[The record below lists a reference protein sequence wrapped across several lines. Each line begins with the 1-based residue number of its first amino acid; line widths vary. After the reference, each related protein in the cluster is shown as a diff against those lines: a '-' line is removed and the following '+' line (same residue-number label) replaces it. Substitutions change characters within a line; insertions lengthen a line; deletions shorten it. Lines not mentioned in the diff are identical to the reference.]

1 MSGLLRTFQLG
12 VKSLT
17 MHKLRAAL
25 AMTGILIGVTAVIW
39 LVALGE
45 GVSAQAQ
52 KQIQELG
59 ARNIIIKSVKPPEE
73 SSSGG
78 GSGGGFRVSRYGI
91 TRDDLERLE
100 TIESIDRMV
109 QVREIVKQAKYAG
122 RIADIQLVGCTD
134 EYDEMN
140 HLTMDRGEFL
150 SRGVVDG
157 RENVCVVSHGV
168 AERLFPYEDPIGRR
182 IQINQ
187 DFYTVVGQTMDRAPS
202 AAIGGSLAGRG
213 YDRDVYIPISTFR
226 SRLGKTIVTRLSGS
240 FSMEEV
246 WVNQV
251 TVTVEDIDQV
261 EAVAGVIE
269 YLFKQYHPAE
279 DYSLTVPKELLR
291 QAETLRAMFN
301 VLLVLI
307 AGISLVVGGIGI
319 MNIMLAT
326 VTERTREIGVRR
338 ALGARRRDIIS
349 QFLAETIVLTGLG
362 GALGVF
368 AGFLCPLA
376 VSVVQWFIQNSME
389 EMWTSLPLSI
399 QEMTP
404 VIAPWSVIAAFMI
417 SVAVGVVFG
426 IYPARR
432 ASMMDPIEALRHE

>member
-1 MSGLLRTFQLG
+1 MSGWIRTFQLG

-45 GVSAQAQ
+45 GVSDQAQ

-73 SSSGG
+73 SSGSG
-78 GSGGGFRVSRYGI
+78 GSGSLFRVSRYGI
-91 TRDDLERLE
+91 TRDDLARID
-100 TIESIDRMV
+100 TIESIVSAV
-109 QVREIVKQAKYAG
+109 QVREIVKQASFSG
-122 RIADIQLVGCTD
+122 RIADIQLVGCTS
-134 EYDEMN
+134 EYAAMN
-140 HLTMDRGEFL
+140 HLNMDRGEFL
-150 SRGVVDG
+150 SGAHDED

-168 AERLFPYEDPIGRR
+168 ANRLFPYEDPIGRR
-182 IQINQ
+182 IQVNQ
-187 DFYTVVGQTMDRAPS
+187 DFYTVIGQTEDRAPS
-202 AAIGGSLAGRG
+202 AAIGGSLAGRT

-226 SRLGKTIVTRLSGS
+226 SRLGKTIVTRLSGT

-251 TVTVEDIDQV
+251 TVTVQDIDQV

-269 YLFKQYHPAE
+269 DLFGRYHPTE

-307 AGISLVVGGIGI
+307 AGISLIVGGIGI

-338 ALGARRRDIIS
+338 ALGARRNDIIS
-349 QFLAETIVLTGLG
+349 QFLAETMVLTGLG
-362 GALGVF
+362 GILGVLS
-368 AGFLCPLA
+368 GFLCTP
-376 VSVVQWFIQNSME
+376 VVEGVRWFIRNFMQD
-389 EMWTSLPLSI
+389 MWQS
-399 QEMTP
+399 
-404 VIAPWSVIAAFMI
+404 
-417 SVAVGVVFG
+417 
-426 IYPARR
+426 
-432 ASMMDPIEALRHE
+432 

>member
-1 MSGLLRTFQLG
+1 MSGWIRTLQLG

-73 SSSGG
+73 SSGGSSGG
-78 GSGGGFRVSRYGI
+78 NFRVSQYGI
-91 TRDDLERLE
+91 TRDDLERID
-100 TIESIDRMV
+100 TVKSIVNSV
-109 QVREIVKQAKYAG
+109 QVREIVKQATFDG
-122 RIADIQLVGCTD
+122 RIADIQLVGCTS
-134 EYDEMN
+134 EYSAMN
-140 HLTMDRGEFL
+140 HLSMGRGEFL
-150 SRGVVDG
+150 SVTHDDE
-157 RENVCVVSHGV
+157 RENVCVVSNGV
-168 AERLFPYEDPIGRR
+168 ANRLFPYEDPIGRR
-182 IQINQ
+182 IQIGQ
-187 DFYTVVGQTMDRAPS
+187 DFYTVIGQTKDRAPS

-226 SRLGKTIVTRLSGS
+226 SRLGKTIVTRLAGS
-240 FSMEEV
+240 FAMEQV

-251 TVTVEDIDQV
+251 TVTVEDIEQV

-269 YLFKQYHPAE
+269 YLFKQYHPTE

-301 VLLVLI
+301 FLLVLI

-368 AGFLCPLA
+368 AGFLCKPA
-376 VSVVQWFIQNSME
+376 VIGVQWFIGKYME
-389 EMWTSLPLSI
+389 DLWSTLPSSI

-404 VIAPWSVIAAFMI
+404 VIAPWSVIAAFVI
-417 SVAVGVVFG
+417 SVAVGVIFG

>member
-1 MSGLLRTFQLG
+1 MSGWIRTFQLG
-12 VKSLT
+12 IKSLT
-17 MHKLRAAL
+17 MHKLRSAL

-73 SSSGG
+73 SSG
-78 GSGGGFRVSRYGI
+78 GSSSGNFRVSQYGI
-91 TRDDLERLE
+91 TRDDLDRID
-100 TIESIDRMV
+100 TVESIVSAV
-109 QVREIVKQAKYAG
+109 QVREIVKQATFAG
-122 RIADIQLVGCTD
+122 RIADIQLVGCTT
-134 EYDEMN
+134 EYAAMN

-150 SRGVVDG
+150 SVTHDDQ

-168 AERLFPYEDPIGRR
+168 AERLFPYEDPIGRS
-182 IQINQ
+182 IQIGQ
-187 DFYTVVGQTMDRAPS
+187 DFYTVIGQTQDRAPS

-240 FSMEEV
+240 FAMEQV

-251 TVTVEDIDQV
+251 TVTVENIEEV

-269 YLFKQYHPAE
+269 YLFKQYHPTE

-338 ALGARRRDIIS
+338 ALGARRGDIIS

-362 GALGVF
+362 GMLGVI
-368 AGFLCPLA
+368 AGFLCGPA
-376 VSVVQWFIQNSME
+376 VRGVQWFIQKSMKD
-389 EMWTSLPLSI
+389 MWASLPLSI

-404 VIAPWSVIAAFMI
+404 TIAPWSVIAAFMI
-417 SVAVGVVFG
+417 SVLVGVVFG

>member
-1 MSGLLRTFQLG
+1 MGGWIRTFQLG

-17 MHKLRAAL
+17 MHKLRATL

-73 SSSGG
+73 SSGGG
-78 GSGGGFRVSRYGI
+78 GSGGFRISRYGI
-91 TRDDLERLE
+91 TRDDLDRID
-100 TIESIDRMV
+100 TVESIVRAV
-109 QVREIVKQAKYAG
+109 QVREITKQATFAG
-122 RIADIQLVGCTD
+122 RLADIQLVGCTA

-140 HLTMDRGEFL
+140 HLSMDRGEFL
-150 SRGVVDG
+150 SVAHLDEQ
-157 RENVCVVSHGV
+157 ENICVISNGV

-182 IQINQ
+182 IQIGT
-187 DFYTVVGQTMDRAPS
+187 DFYTIIGQTQDREPS

-226 SRLGKTIVTRLSGS
+226 SRLGKTIVERVSGS
-240 FSMEEV
+240 FKMEEV

-251 TVTVEDIDQV
+251 TVTVEKIEDV
-261 EAVAGVIE
+261 EVVAGVIK
-269 YLFKQYHPAE
+269 YLFEQYHPNE

-307 AGISLVVGGIGI
+307 AGISLIVGGIGI

-338 ALGARRRDIIS
+338 ALGARRSDIIM

-362 GALGVF
+362 GVLGVI
-368 AGFLCPLA
+368 AGFLCCPSIL
-376 VSVVQWFIQNSME
+376 SSLLHFIFYF
-389 EMWTSLPLSI
+389 I
-399 QEMTP
+399 C
-404 VIAPWSVIAAFMI
+404 AFIFHFI
-417 SVAVGVVFG
+417 SYFERSFV
-426 IYPARR
+426 
-432 ASMMDPIEALRHE
+432 

>member
-1 MSGLLRTFQLG
+1 MGGWIRTFQLG

-17 MHKLRAAL
+17 MHKLRATL

-73 SSSGG
+73 SSG
-78 GSGGGFRVSRYGI
+78 GSTGGFRISRYGI
-91 TRDDLERLE
+91 TRDDLDRID
-100 TIESIDRMV
+100 TVESIVRAV
-109 QVREIVKQAKYAG
+109 QVREVTKQATYAG
-122 RIADIQLVGCTD
+122 RIADIQLVGCTS

-150 SRGVVDG
+150 SVSHLDEQ
-157 RENVCVVSHGV
+157 ENVCVISNGV
-168 AERLFPYEDPIGRR
+168 AERLFPYEDPIGLRV
-182 IQINQ
+182 QIGT
-187 DFYTVVGQTMDRAPS
+187 DFYTVIGQTQDREPS

-213 YDRDVYIPISTFR
+213 YERDVYIPISTFR
-226 SRLGKTIVTRLSGS
+226 ARLGKTIVERVSGS
-240 FSMEEV
+240 FKMEEV

-251 TVTVEDIDQV
+251 TVTVEDIKDV
-261 EAVAGVIE
+261 EIVAGVIK
-269 YLFKQYHPAE
+269 YLFEQYHPNE

-307 AGISLVVGGIGI
+307 AGISLIVGGIGI

-338 ALGARRRDIIS
+338 ALGARRADIIL

-362 GALGVF
+362 GMLGVF
-368 AGFLCPLA
+368 AGFLCKPVVLT
-376 VSVVQWFIQNSME
+376 VQWFIENSMNDL
-389 EMWTSLPLSI
+389 WTSLPLSI

-417 SVAVGVVFG
+417 SVFVGVVFG